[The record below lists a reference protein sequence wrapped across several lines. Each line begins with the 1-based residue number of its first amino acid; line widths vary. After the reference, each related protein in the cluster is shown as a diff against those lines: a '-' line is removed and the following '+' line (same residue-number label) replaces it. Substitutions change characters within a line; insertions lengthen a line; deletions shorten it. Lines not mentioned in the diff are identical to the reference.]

1 MVLAAGKGERM
12 RPLTVHTPKPLLPV
26 AGRPLI
32 EWHLLK
38 LAAAGVTDV
47 VINTKLL
54 IAMAMKTHAKM
65 AKLLLIVMDRW
76 PMAEVCQIAAKP

>member
-1 MVLAAGKGERM
+1 MLKKMA
-12 RPLTVHTPKPLLPV
+12 
-26 AGRPLI
+26 LI
-32 EWHLLK
+32 PNPQAHMNSQEVRLVGLEK
-38 LAAAGVTDV
+38 VFGCSTADV

-76 PMAEVCQIAAKP
+76 PIAEVCQIAAKP